1 MKVKSET
8 TSTKSNELA
17 KLLPSGPK
25 SLGPVPDLEEH
36 VQPDWWRYI
45 FNSIYLKTD
54 GDVIDDAHIT
64 VREIDVFS
72 DILKLSPQDRIL
84 DLCCGQGRASLE
96 LTRRGFSNVEGLD
109 RSRYLIQ
116 KARAQSKKEN
126 LIELRVL

>member
-1 MKVKSET
+1 MKVKSE
-8 TSTKSNELA
+8 SSNTKSHELA
-17 KLLPSGPK
+17 KLFPSGPK

-36 VQPDWWRYI
+36 VQPDWWRFI

-64 VREIDVFS
+64 AREIDVFS

-96 LTRRGFSNVEGLD
+96 LARRGDISAETLTK
-109 RSRYLIQ
+109 L
-116 KARAQSKKEN
+116 AAQG
-126 LIELRVL
+126 VC